1 MSRRRLL
8 ITAVTS
14 VSSLALA
21 GAGLAGPTWAAAGQG
36 AGGQGQACSAGAH
49 TLSPPGAHV
58 YPDTGN
64 GGYTSVHTDVHLVY
78 DATANKFLPGN
89 HVVLTDRATQCLT
102 SFSLDFERKSANT
115 ADGPDMTVNSVTVNG
130 HAAAFTFVQ
139 PTYPGDPNGQNDP
152 NPQAHEASQNNPV
165 GGPENNPLPPACS
178 PELPDTDAAANSL
191 NGTQCP
197 ANKLVITPKTPIR
210 DGSAFTVKVSYTGR
224 PGVHNDGDGTTEGW
238 FRASDGAFVTTEPVG
253 SEDWMPL
260 NDYPTAKPTYDFYD
274 TVSAGKTGVANGVL
288 ESVTRHAPDKQFPG
302 GSATW
307 HWHSRA
313 PIASYLV
320 EDSIGNYTLTSR
332 TGSDG
337 IRYYQAQDASIS
349 ADQQQKNLAIMNQQ
363 QDITDFESQFNGP
376 FPFTSDG
383 IIIGTPEASFEEE
396 MQTMITFAGGE
407 IDLGTL
413 YHENM
418 HQWWGDNVT
427 EGAYNLTFFK
437 EGMATLGEDLQA
449 ARDAET
455 KAGGPGTAAGQ
466 KAFTGSLIAQFNKT
480 YARAGS
486 FWTTAPSNPTPFGLF
501 ANAGTYERP
510 AAAYIARVADPRHRQ
525 VHQGPAADP
534 ASLRRR
540 PHHRSPA
547 RSRLPSLA
555 AQQER
560 GLRKQA
566 QPVLHPVVRHRLPER
581 RRHQQ
586 ARHHRARAGWCGLL
600 RRQRRLPRVARA
612 PQEARRRVTAPL
624 SRAMA
629 SRSAAASGRS
639 PNVSDSI
646 GPLNQCPRGQRIL
659 ALSSAP
665 SVERIR

>member
-1 MSRRRLL
+1 MARRRLL

-14 VSSLALA
+14 VSALALA
-21 GAGLAGPTWAAAGQG
+21 GAGLAGPTWAAAVGQG
-36 AGGQGQACSAGAH
+36 SAGQGGACSAGAH

-64 GGYTSVHTDVHLVY
+64 GGYTSLHTDVHLVY
-78 DATANKFLPGN
+78 DGAANMFLPGN

-130 HAAAFTFVQ
+130 HPATFSFVQ
-139 PTYPGDPNGQNDP
+139 PTYPGDPNGQDDP
-152 NPQAHEASQNNPV
+152 NPLAHEASQNNPV
-165 GGPENNPLPPACS
+165 GGPANNPLPPACS

-210 DGSAFTVKVSYTGR
+210 DGSAFTVTVRSTGK

-238 FRASDGAFVTTEPVG
+238 FRSSDGGFVTTEPVG

-260 NDYPTAKPTYDFYD
+260 NDHPTAKPTYDFYD
-274 TVSAGKTGVANGVL
+274 TVAAGLTAVANGVL
-288 ESVTRHAPDKQFPG
+288 KSVTHHGPDARFTG
-302 GSATW
+302 GSATF

-320 EDSIGNYTLTSR
+320 ENSVGHYTLTSR
-332 TGSDG
+332 AGSDG

-349 ADQQQKNLAIMNQQ
+349 AAQQQKNLAIMNQQ

-383 IIIGTPEASFEEE
+383 IIIGTPDAGFEEE

-427 EGAYNLTFFK
+427 EGGYNLTFFK
-437 EGMATLGEDLQA
+437 EGMATLGEYLQA

-455 KAGGPGTAAGQ
+455 KAGGPGTAAGK

-486 FWTTAPSNPTPFGLF
+486 FWTAAPSNPTPFGLF
-501 ANAGTYERP
+501 SNAPTYERP
-510 AAAYIARVADPRHRQ
+510 GAAYIALWQVLGTARFTKALRQIQRHYGGGHITEPQLEAGFRHWLPNKSEACENRLSQ
-525 VHQGPAADP
+525 FFTQWFDTAYPSGGGANKPAITGPG
-534 ASLRRR
+534 
-540 PHHRSPA
+540 
-547 RSRLPSLA
+547 LA
-555 AQQER
+555 
-560 GLRKQA
+560 G
-566 QPVLHPVVRHRLPER
+566 
-581 RRHQQ
+581 
-586 ARHHRARAGWCGLL
+586 AGFYD
-600 RRQRRLPRVARA
+600 
-612 PQEARRRVTAPL
+612 
-624 SRAMA
+624 
-629 SRSAAASGRS
+629 ASG
-639 PNVSDSI
+639 
-646 GPLNQCPRGQRIL
+646 GC
-659 ALSSAP
+659 SA
-665 SVERIR
+665 